1 MVGKDILIAGGENK
15 KKSMEFEV
23 SDETSNDSYNATG
36 KGWGN
41 IGSSRPA
48 TMILICRLKTYK
60 ILWLT

>member
-36 KGWGN
+36 KG
-41 IGSSRPA
+41 
-48 TMILICRLKTYK
+48 
-60 ILWLT
+60 